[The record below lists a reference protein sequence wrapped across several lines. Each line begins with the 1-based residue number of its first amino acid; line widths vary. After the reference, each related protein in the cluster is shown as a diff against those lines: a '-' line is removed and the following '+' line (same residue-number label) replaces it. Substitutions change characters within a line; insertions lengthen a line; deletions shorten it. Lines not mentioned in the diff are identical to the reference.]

1 MAYFNLREDAEL
13 LELARAT
20 NPDGLAFT
28 LADRLEQALT
38 LEEQLEAASQLAGD
52 RFDSI
57 IELNEEID
65 GLKHEITLLKEELAE
80 ANELLAQQR
89 EKELVN
95 T

>member
-1 MAYFNLREDAEL
+1 MRG
-13 LELARAT
+13 R
-20 NPDGLAFT
+20 PDI
-28 LADRLEQALT
+28 RPALVIT
-38 LEEQLEAASQLAGD
+38 AN
-52 RFDSI
+52 I